1 MKDYARALI
10 KRFDTDNDGVITFQ
24 ELCEGLKQFDIDLPL
39 NQRIGLMKKLDVD
52 KDGEITDIELTRA
65 LKTVEDEMIHD
76 AVETAIKKIA
86 SGADDHTSMRE
97 YVKVLFKKFDLN
109 NDGLISL
116 QELSDGLK
124 RIQIYLSSRER

>member
-1 MKDYARALI
+1 
-10 KRFDTDNDGVITFQ
+10 
-24 ELCEGLKQFDIDLPL
+24 
-39 NQRIGLMKKLDVD
+39 MKKLDID
-52 KDGEITDIELTRA
+52 RDGEITDIELTRA

>member
-10 KRFDTDNDGVITFQ
+10 KRFDSDNDGVITFT

-52 KDGEITDIELTRA
+52 RDGEITDVELTRA
-65 LKTVEDEMIHD
+65 LKTVEEDMIRE
-76 AVETAIKKIA
+76 AVETAVKKIA
-86 SGADDHTSMRE
+86 SGAEEFTSMRE

-109 NDGLISL
+109 NDGLITL
-116 QELSDGLK
+116 
-124 RIQIYLSSRER
+124 

>member
-10 KRFDTDNDGVITFQ
+10 KRFDTDNDGVITFT

-52 KDGEITDIELTRA
+52 RDGEITDVELTRA
-65 LKTVEDEMIHD
+65 LKTVEEDMIRE
-76 AVETAIKKIA
+76 AVETAVKKIA
-86 SGADDHTSMRE
+86 SGAEEFTSMRE

-116 QELSDGLK
+116 
-124 RIQIYLSSRER
+124 